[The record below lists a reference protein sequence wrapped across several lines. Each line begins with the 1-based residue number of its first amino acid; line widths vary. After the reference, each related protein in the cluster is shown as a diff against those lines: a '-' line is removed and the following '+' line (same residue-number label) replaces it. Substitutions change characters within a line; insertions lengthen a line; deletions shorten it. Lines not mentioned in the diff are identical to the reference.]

1 LNQYSYQERRRDRPY
16 DARQPVSDELAKV
29 LIPTDSYLDLA
40 DKGGKLATATL
51 FLAEEGFCF
60 LLKKSSSSPVPS

>member
-1 LNQYSYQERRRDRPY
+1 MPY

-40 DKGGKLATATL
+40 DKGRKTCNRNPLGT
-51 FLAEEGFCF
+51 EGGFCF
-60 LLKKSSSSPVPS
+60 LT